1 MKFAWLA
8 KSKAHSCEE
17 RSVPQ
22 WILQGHGVL
31 RQAQAELR
39 SLRLRSQ
46 DKRDKCRA
54 PADTKTASAL
64 PVRRGYRP
72 VVCEGSTV
80 NGCSMRNSSNVSLGT
95 RTCWP

>member
-1 MKFAWLA
+1 VLSVQRVKPTLAENEAFHSGSCRGTASFDKLKLSFARFDSA
-8 KSKAHSCEE
+8 
-17 RSVPQ
+17 
-22 WILQGHGVL
+22 
-31 RQAQAELR
+31 
-39 SLRLRSQ
+39 Q
-46 DKRDKCRA
+46 DKPDKCRA

-80 NGCSMRNSSNVSLGT
+80 NGCSMRNSSKVSLGT